1 MSDDRIA
8 ALLSGVRMG
17 QFASVGALG
26 ALCDNAVLVA
36 LKLGLG
42 LAPVLSKAASAETA
56 IVVMFLANEHWTFAE
71 AGASGLRAFLG
82 RLGRSHL
89 VRATGVGIQLVVYWY
104 LTQQLTISLVVFG
117 TDLWFL
123 AASPLA
129 IGAAMGVNYVAE
141 CLFTWRLAGG

>member
-1 MSDDRIA
+1 MTDDRVA
-8 ALLSGVRMG
+8 ALLSGVQMG

-26 ALCDNAVLVA
+26 ALCDNIVLVA
-36 LKLGLG
+36 LKLGAG
-42 LAPVLSKAASAETA
+42 LPPIVAKAAGAETA
-56 IVVMFLANEHWTFAE
+56 IVVMFLANERWTFSE
-71 AGASGLRAFLG
+71 AGEAGRRAFLG

-89 VRATGVGIQLVVYWY
+89 VRATGVCIQLAVYWV
-104 LTQQLTISLVVFG
+104 LTEQLTMRLVVFG

-141 CLFTWRLAGG
+141 SLFTWRLAHE

>member
-1 MSDDRIA
+1 MNDDRVG
-8 ALLSGVRMG
+8 ALLSGVKMG

-26 ALCDNAVLVA
+26 ALCDNVVLVA

-42 LAPVLSKAASAETA
+42 LPSLLAKAAGVETA

-71 AGASGLRAFLG
+71 SGAAGRQAFLG
-82 RLGRSHL
+82 RLARSHL
-89 VRATGVGIQLVVYWY
+89 VRATGVCIQLTVYWA
-104 LTQQLTISLVVFG
+104 LTERVAVELVVLG

-141 CLFTWRLAGG
+141 SLFTWRIAGQ